1 VRTAEGLPEGKVGQR
16 HATLLASIRDRG
28 MRNSLLLLACG
39 ASWLC
44 RLRSVAGG
52 FGNTSR
58 VPILLLAMLA
68 LFSETARAE
77 TPTKLEGVV
86 NLNTASPEEL
96 GLIPGIGPARV
107 RNILAY
113 RKAHPFRTVDE
124 LARIKGI
131 GRKTVRKWRLNL
143 AVGGP
148 STAQRVVR
156 PEQPTVPP
164 EQLAAMAKPAL
175 GAKPAVVARPAPRP
189 GLRPLVPPRPAL
201 RRGETARA
209 LAVRAP
215 GVSCLPPR

>member
-1 VRTAEGLPEGKVGQR
+1 
-16 HATLLASIRDRG
+16 
-28 MRNSLLLLACG
+28 MRNSLLLLG
-39 ASWLC
+39 
-44 RLRSVAGG
+44 
-52 FGNTSR
+52 
-58 VPILLLAMLA
+58 MLA
-68 LFSETARAE
+68 LFSQEARAE
-77 TPTKLEGVV
+77 KAKLEGVV

-96 GLIPGIGPARV
+96 GLIPGVGPARV

-148 STAQRVVR
+148 STAQKVVR

-164 EQLAAMAKPAL
+164 EQLAAMAKPAPI
-175 GAKPAVVARPAPRP
+175 GRPAVVSKPFLRP
-189 GLRPLVPPRPAL
+189 GVRPLQPPRPAL
-201 RRGETARA
+201 RRGETTRG
-209 LAVRAP
+209 LVVHAP